1 VKRVL
6 EAITN
11 LFARLFSRDF
21 AAKLQRGI
29 EAAAPYL
36 AVAYGFAQ
44 TAARLTPT
52 RADDEILALAQELGV
67 PALFDPG
74 EEKGIAIGRIVFRAL
89 KRRYPEAAD
98 RVLNRAIEIAYG
110 ALKP

>member
-36 AVAYGFAQ
+36 AVAYSIVE

-67 PALFDPG
+67 PALFDAS
-74 EEKGIAIGRIVFRAL
+74 EDKGIAIGRIVFRAL
-89 KRRYPEAAD
+89 KKRYPEAAD

>member
-1 VKRVL
+1 MKRLL
-6 EAITN
+6 EVITN
-11 LFARLFSRDF
+11 LFTRMFSRDL

-36 AVAYGFAQ
+36 AVAYGLVQ

-67 PALFDPG
+67 PALFDAS
-74 EEKGIAIGRIVFRAL
+74 EDKGLVISRIVFRAL
-89 KRRYPEAAD
+89 KKHFGDVAD

>member
-1 VKRVL
+1 VKRLL

-21 AAKLQRGI
+21 AAQLQRGI

-36 AVAYGFAQ
+36 AVTYGFVQ

-67 PALFDPG
+67 PALLAPG
-74 EEKGIAIGRIVFRAL
+74 QDKGVAIGRIVFRAL
-89 KRRYPEAAD
+89 KKRYPEAAD
-98 RVLNRAIEIAYG
+98 RVLNRAIELAYG